1 MKDYTKAQLII
12 VITVFIL
19 AIICFTIGFTSCMIY
34 DYPSASIYSP
44 NYVHPSVQ
52 AMRDQDAI
60 GRANAIKYAEEHYG
74 GKAAANPTNSPKANS
89 IIGTSYD
96 SFNNVRTSK
105 IGVSVTKPT
114 QDIRLYIK

>member
-1 MKDYTKAQLII
+1 MKNYIAPIILIVIIIILII
-12 VITVFIL
+12 MLSSCSMYIT
-19 AIICFTIGFTSCMIY
+19 
-34 DYPSASIYSP
+34 PSIYSP

-60 GRANAIKYAEEHYG
+60 YRANAIIYAEKNYS
-74 GKAAANPTNSPKANS
+74 GKSTVNPTNAPKANS

-105 IGVSVTKPT
+105 IGVPVTKPT

>member
-1 MKDYTKAQLII
+1 MKKNYNILILFLL
-12 VITVFIL
+12 VIT
-19 AIICFTIGFTSCMIY
+19 TIGFSGCNLLYYEQPTSV
-34 DYPSASIYSP
+34 YSP

-52 AMRDQDAI
+52 AIRDQDAI
-60 GRANAIKYAEEHYG
+60 YRANAIIYAEKNYS
-74 GKAAANPTNSPKANS
+74 GKAITNPTNSPKANS
-89 IIGTSYD
+89 IIGTQYD